1 MSLGASRRRHGGCG
15 VPTEAPMGRFF
26 LALLPF
32 SAVANDWLVPTTPL
46 PSSSFTPW
54 SSGSLSGFVLSN
66 GLVSRTF
73 ITSASGAP
81 TFSTFDLTSSLDGGA
96 VSVLRALTPEA
107 HLACAGGC
115 SSRPLPLPP
124 GSFTRVAVD
133 HAAAGGDCPFLS
145 QGNTTSLAACQ
156 ADCWSAECNAVNWA
170 TSGAPDCVLRRCA
183 NPLAPGV
190 TPYPG
195 FDVWTTTAPLPQG
208 ATTVGGLV
216 AAPALGRSVATG
228 AYLNRTGLDAPG
240 MLIPNPTSAVLPF
253 INVTTGPLLAGWSW
267 TPGARFSDPTLP
279 WPPRGLRVEALFGGA
294 GAAAPWAV
302 SFDACAPTTTPPP
315 KNLTQ
320 TKP

>member
-1 MSLGASRRRHGGCG
+1 MMSLGASRRRHGGCG

-124 GSFTRVAVD
+124 GSKT
-133 HAAAGGDCPFLS
+133 P
-145 QGNTTSLAACQ
+145 
-156 ADCWSAECNAVNWA
+156 
-170 TSGAPDCVLRRCA
+170 GA
-183 NPLAPGV
+183 
-190 TPYPG
+190 
-195 FDVWTTTAPLPQG
+195 
-208 ATTVGGLV
+208 ATTVRPEEWMKGCSCR
-216 AAPALGRSVATG
+216 A
-228 AYLNRTGLDAPG
+228 
-240 MLIPNPTSAVLPF
+240 
-253 INVTTGPLLAGWSW
+253 
-267 TPGARFSDPTLP
+267 
-279 WPPRGLRVEALFGGA
+279 
-294 GAAAPWAV
+294 
-302 SFDACAPTTTPPP
+302 
-315 KNLTQ
+315 
-320 TKP
+320 